1 MSCQVKFHLSDG
13 QTFIQNL
20 FAGPSCPKI
29 VSCENALNNSWYVT
43 FDSDEDTQKAYKYL
57 MEEVREFKGQQI
69 MARILAKPINLTAQK
84 KDHYDDKNEK
94 RKSSELSQG
103 QALRRSKRRK

>member
-1 MSCQVKFHLSDG
+1 MK
-13 QTFIQNL
+13 TFIQNL

-43 FDSDEDTQKAYKYL
+43 FDSDEDAQKAYRYL
-57 MEEVREFKGQQI
+57 REEVREFKGQQI
-69 MARILAKPINLTAQK
+69 IARILAKPMNRTTQK
-84 KDHYDDKNEK
+84 KDQNYDKNEK

-103 QALRRSKRRK
+103 QGLRRSKRRK